1 MTVND
6 AQSEHIALL
15 ARSPVLGQVK
25 HRLAEKIGTKQALH
39 CYRVLL
45 QNTLEAITQF
55 PTTIWYE
62 GDVEIWDQI
71 APEQELKIQPQGD
84 LGHRMFTALNDGAQL
99 VIGADVPLLNAAYI
113 ESALDQLA
121 SGHDVV
127 IGPTED
133 GGYCLIGMNEPREY
147 LFENIPWGS
156 DRVLEQTLSRAQDLG
171 VNVTL
176 LAALWDVDTVVD
188 YQRWVI
194 QFPNS

>member
-1 MTVND
+1 MTVDD

-15 ARSPVLGQVK
+15 ARSPVHGQVK
-25 HRLAEKIGTKQALH
+25 CRLAEKIGTKQALH

-62 GDVEIWDQI
+62 GDVEIWDRI
-71 APEQELKIQPQGD
+71 APEQALQKQPQGD
-84 LGHRMFTALNDGAQL
+84 LGHRMFAALNDGAQL
-99 VIGADVPLLNAAYI
+99 VIGADVPLLNAVYI

-121 SGHDVV
+121 TGHDVV

-156 DRVLEQTLSRAQDLG
+156 DRVLERTLSRAQDLG

-176 LAALWDVDTVVD
+176 LATLWDVDTVVD

-194 QFPNS
+194 QFPNI